1 MYNTV
6 IWYLYI
12 LQIGASL
19 VAQIENYHHSKS
31 SYHPSSHIV
40 MISFLW
46 WELLRS
52 TLCNFQVCDTLSLT
66 RVTTLCVIS
75 PWLTYNCKLYLLTH
89 FTHVGCPP
97 KPRIWKLPICFLIYV
112 PFLVVVVWFHILSV
126 ILQHMITNM
135 KQIQF
140 LLEKLYQFLN
150 QKSNAMT
157 KFCGF

>member
-1 MYNTV
+1 MYNTM

-19 VAQIENYHHSKS
+19 VAQMENNHHSKS

-97 KPRIWKLPICFLIYV
+97 KHHVWKPPICSLYLCFVPCGCCLI
-112 PFLVVVVWFHILSV
+112 LQLSV
-126 ILQHMITNM
+126 VMQHLSFSTYFI
-135 KQIQF
+135 
-140 LLEKLYQFLN
+140 
-150 QKSNAMT
+150 
-157 KFCGF
+157 